1 MADADIQDEDWL
13 YHVPEFLD
21 QLREDGA
28 EGIVEGLDID
38 LGGVLYHHRGVRMPA
53 YNATFIWNEGGEGAD
68 EAGTGPTFELELDA
82 VGPRGIW
89 AAFEADYSWDFY
101 LSRPPQEQPCLVWMS
116 DEEYMADEADE
127 FDTKQ
132 EAVGLGRFSFG
143 LYLHSPQTWEELE
156 ERARDTSAPCFI
168 YRPSGRTLI
177 PDEGADLD
185 EYADALPQE
194 LRPGDEEQPP
204 EYLGLRSADLDF

>member
-1 MADADIQDEDWL
+1 MADAGTQDQEEDWL

-21 QLREDGA
+21 TLRQDGA
-28 EGIVEGLDID
+28 ESIVEGLDID
-38 LGGVLYHHRGVRMPA
+38 LGGVFYHHRGVRMPA
-53 YNATFIWNEGGEGAD
+53 YNATFIWRED
-68 EAGTGPTFELELDA
+68 DDGTAFELEIDA

-89 AAFEADYSWDFY
+89 AAFDADYAWDFY

-116 DEEYMADEADE
+116 DEEYMAEEADE

-143 LYLHSPQTWEELE
+143 LYLHSPETWDELE
-156 ERARDTSAPCFI
+156 DRARNTTAPCFI

-177 PDEGADLD
+177 PDEDADLD

-204 EYLGLRSADLDF
+204 EYLGLLSADLDY